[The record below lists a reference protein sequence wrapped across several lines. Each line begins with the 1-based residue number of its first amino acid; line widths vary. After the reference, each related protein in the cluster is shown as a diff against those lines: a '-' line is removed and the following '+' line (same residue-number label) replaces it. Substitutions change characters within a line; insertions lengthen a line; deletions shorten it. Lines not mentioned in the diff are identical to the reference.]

1 MFIKLLEARS
11 YRGKEYKEGD
21 IIEVEPSLG
30 GAMVLNG
37 VGVRAPGPAE
47 SKDLEKLKKAE
58 LVELVLSKDG
68 SKDKT
73 ELEKLT
79 KEELIA
85 LLS

>member
-1 MFIKLLEARS
+1 MFIKLLEDRS

-30 GAMVLNG
+30 ATMVLNG
-37 VGVRAPGPAE
+37 VGVRATGPA
-47 SKDLEKLKKAE
+47 KKIDLGKLKKAE
-58 LVELVLSKDG
+58 LIELILSKDS
-68 SKDKT
+68 SKNKE
-73 ELEKLT
+73 ELEKLK